1 MLNES
6 KKLREERA
14 SIVSDAGEIIKK
26 AKEEN
31 RDLTVEEQEKF
42 DKIHADADKIKV
54 RYEALE
60 RQHDAEIET
69 QAVNE
74 EKRQAVLQE
83 QASVDPEK
91 EEKMEDETFRAW
103 LAGGIAGLN
112 AEQRSFM
119 QKRRSSDPEMRA
131 QSVGTDSAGGYTV
144 PPGFVRQIEQS
155 MLAFGGMREAS
166 FIMRSSTGNDIEW
179 PTVNDTG
186 NAGALL
192 AENAQVSEQDVTF
205 ASLTLNAYKYTSK
218 LVRVSNELL
227 QDSAFN
233 LQSFLANLLGERIAR
248 ITNTHFTTGT
258 GSSQPNGVVT
268 GASNG
273 KTGASGQTTSVTY
286 NDLVDLEHS
295 VDPSYRRGARFMMHD
310 STLKALKK
318 LVDGDSRPLWTSG
331 VAVREPDTILGHP
344 YTINQDVATMAA
356 SAKSILFGDF
366 SKYIIRDVMGITMM
380 RLNERYADY
389 FQVGFVAFSR
399 HDGDL
404 LDSGTDP
411 IKYYTNAA
419 S

>member
-1 MLNES
+1 MYSES

-14 SIVSDAGEIIKK
+14 SLVSQAGELLKK
-26 AKEEN
+26 AKDESRELSQEEN
-31 RDLTVEEQEKF
+31 EKF
-42 DKIHADADKIKV
+42 DKIHADADQLKSK
-54 RYEALE
+54 YETLE
-60 RQHDAEIET
+60 RQYDAEQET
-69 QAVNE
+69 AQVNE
-74 EKRQAVLQE
+74 ERKQTILSE
-83 QASVDPEK
+83 SASIDPEK
-91 EEKMEDETFRAW
+91 EQKMEDDTFRSW
-103 LAGGIAGLN
+103 LSGGISGLSQ
-112 AEQRSFM
+112 EQRQFM
-119 QKRRSSDPEMRA
+119 QKRKSSDPELRA
-131 QSVGTDSAGGYTV
+131 QSMGTDSAGGYTV
-144 PPGFVRQIEQS
+144 PPGFVKQIEQS
-155 MLAFGGMREAS
+155 MLTFGGMREAS

-186 NAGALL
+186 NTGALL

-205 ASLTLNAYKYTSK
+205 ASKTLNAYKYTSK

-227 QDSAFN
+227 NDSAFN

-273 KTGASGQTTSVTY
+273 KTGASGQTASVIY
-286 NDLVDLEHS
+286 NDLVDLQHS

-318 LVDGDSRPLWTSG
+318 LIDGQSRPLWLSG
-331 VAVREPDTILGHP
+331 VAVREPDSILGHP
-344 YTINQDVATMAA
+344 YTINQDVAEMAA